1 MMNKALMVL
10 GFLTFVPGPILPGG
24 QSNKDRILPEN
35 RAVTDGQFGHRGWIT
50 GDLRLAGGELASYQA
65 SQTERVMVF
74 RGGFAMSI
82 ADNQLSSDS
91 AVLWLQ
97 TKTTKPGEDARTGY
111 KILAYLRDSISI
123 RKARS
128 AETRDMLQTVVQ
140 DTGSVVVRLDVSGE
154 IFITADKT
162 EPADPSESALYT
174 EAFAAVAPFEPQLQ
188 PKPQRPLIAPAIGR
202 GTAAER
208 RGLIELPSE
217 TVSQEAK
224 ESSLRYPV
232 NIAQLGEVTP
242 YFEWD
247 EQTKT
252 ATLIGRFHLSQQQD
266 EKGRLLELQA
276 DNGVV
281 FASGRQLP
289 SGRDKSG
296 LQEILASGTIAAVYL
311 AGDVVMTEGQRTIR
325 ADEIYYDFEEKKA
338 LVTNAVM
345 RTYDVGRGIPIYVR
359 AARLRQLAVNRF
371 EADNITLTTSEFY
384 LPQVSLN
391 ASKVLLTDTSPV
403 DEAQGK
409 LSDRSFDAQIED
421 VRFKI
426 YDKTFFYW
434 PSVRANL
441 IRPDVPL
448 KGVHAGHDR
457 TWGTS
462 VETQWYLARLLG
474 LKEPDGTE
482 STIGVDYY
490 SERGPGSGVEVN
502 YTKDNYFGKLLG
514 YIIDDHGED
523 RLGRDDSRKD
533 LEPPHD
539 LRGRFKFQ
547 HRHFLPY
554 SWQLTTEA
562 SYASDKNFIEQ
573 YYRRE
578 FNTDKEQETIVHAK
592 RIEDNWGLSLLGKW
606 RMNDFTDTLEELPT
620 AEFHWTGQSLLDDR
634 LTLYS
639 DSQVSR
645 FRQRLDSDGSSPVLQ
660 DFFTFMSTRNELA
673 MPMTLGRSRIVPFV
687 AGTLGYEDG
696 DGFRTDLDGSPSI
709 RDDGVWL
716 AEAGVRIAPQP
727 WWRVYPEARSR
738 LWDLNRLRHIV
749 QPRLTAVTYAESDS
763 VIEQRD
769 VLNLGIS
776 QRLQTKRGPRDN
788 LRTVDW
794 MRLDVDFTWVTDSG
808 DTSAGPDRFVWNRPS
823 IPLAN
828 TFSRRFGQTVLPA
841 QDRRSS
847 DIFGPRRN
855 YIGADYVWR
864 LTDTTAV
871 LSDLNFDMH
880 SGVIQQFNIGFSR
893 LSWPNLSYYIGSR
906 YLRRLDNTLGE
917 KGSNALT
924 FAATYVL
931 DPRYTLVFS
940 QQYDLDY
947 GLNVRSD
954 ITLIRCYHR
963 VYFGLTYS
971 ADESLDQHAVVFSIW
986 PQGVP
991 ELAIGPRRYMPLAG
1005 PEAY

>member
-1 MMNKALMVL
+1 MLNKALMVL
-10 GFLTFVPGPILPGG
+10 GFLTFVPGPALPGG
-24 QSNKDRILPEN
+24 QSHKDQILPEN
-35 RAVTDGQFGHRGWIT
+35 QSGTDAQLSHRSWVAS
-50 GDLRLAGGELASYQA
+50 DLRLAGRELASYQP
-65 SQTERVMVF
+65 SETGRVMVF

-97 TKTTKPGEDARTGY
+97 TTPTKPGEDIQMGY
-111 KILAYLRDSISI
+111 KILAYLQDSVSL
-123 RKARS
+123 RKAKA
-128 AETRDMLQTVVQ
+128 AETEDIPQTVVQ
-140 DTGSVVVRLDVSGE
+140 DTGAMVVRLDVSGE
-154 IFITADKT
+154 VFITADKT
-162 EPADPSESALYT
+162 ETADPRGSALYT
-174 EAFAAVAPFEPQLQ
+174 EAFAAVAPFEPELQ
-188 PKPQRPLIAPAIGR
+188 PKPQPEEP
-202 GTAAER
+202 
-208 RGLIELPSE
+208 P
-217 TVSQEAK
+217 
-224 ESSLRYPV
+224 ESSVEKPAKPTKATGKPPEKELTLKYPV
-232 NIAQLGEVTP
+232 NYAQVGEVP
-242 YFEWD
+242 PNLEWE
-247 EQTKT
+247 EQTRT
-252 ATLIGRFHLSQQQD
+252 GTVIGRFCLWQKQD

-276 DNGVV
+276 DNGVI
-281 FASGRQLP
+281 FFSDQQAKADQE
-289 SGRDKSG
+289 KTG
-296 LQEILASGTIAAVYL
+296 LEERLAKTTVSAVYL
-311 AGDVVMTEGQRTIR
+311 CGDVVMTEGQRTIR
-325 ADEIYYDFEEKKA
+325 ADQIYYDFEGNQA

-345 RTYDVGRGIPIYVR
+345 RTYDVARGIPIYVR
-359 AARLRQLAVNRF
+359 AARLRQLGKNRF
-371 EADNITLTTSEFY
+371 AADNITLTTSEFY

-391 ASKVLLTDTSPV
+391 ASKVLFTDTSPV
-403 DEAQGK
+403 DEPQGK

-421 VRFKI
+421 VQFKI

-448 KGVHAGHDR
+448 KGIHAGHDR

-474 LKEPDGTE
+474 LKEPEGTE

-490 SERGPGSGVEVN
+490 SERGLGSGVEVN
-502 YTKDNYFGKLLG
+502 YTKDDYFGKLLG

-554 SWQLTTEA
+554 SWQLTTEV

-606 RMNDFTDTLEELPT
+606 RLNDFTDNLEELPT

-645 FRQRLDSDGSSPVLQ
+645 FRQRLDSDGSSPILQ
-660 DFFTFMSTRNELA
+660 DFFTFMSTRNELG
-673 MPMTLGRSRIVPFV
+673 MPMTLGRSKIVPFV

-727 WWRVYPEARSR
+727 WWKVYPEARSR
-738 LWDLNRLRHIV
+738 LWDLNRLRHVI

-763 VIEQRD
+763 VVEQRD
-769 VLNLGIS
+769 VLNAGIS
-776 QRLQTKRGPRDN
+776 QRLQTKRGPSDK

-808 DTSAGPDRFVWNRPS
+808 DTSAGPDRFIWNKPF

-828 TFSRRFGQTVLPA
+828 TFSRRFSQTVLPA

-871 LSDLNFDMH
+871 LSDLNFDMQ
-880 SGVIQQFNIGFSR
+880 SGAIQQFNIGFSH

-940 QQYDLDY
+940 QQYDFDY
-947 GLNVRSD
+947 GLNIRSD